1 MNCTDDVVRNSFN
14 TCLGVSCNLSQTG
27 KPATPTFQQLG
38 LANGVLPKRLS
49 EEPDLLKCF
58 QTYMKLLSSHP
69 DSPTRCSPT
78 RLQSAFLATNEEKC
92 TNEHIGEVR
101 SEGKDLNIPL
111 QDTRIKDVQKAKTM
125 NQSAE
130 KVRTIKY
137 LLGEL
142 KALVAEQG
150 R

>member
-14 TCLGVSCNLSQTG
+14 TCLGVSCNLPQG
-27 KPATPTFQQLG
+27 QPATPTFQQLG
-38 LANGVLPKRLS
+38 LANGVPPKRLS

-58 QTYMKLLSSHP
+58 QTYMKLLRSHP
-69 DSPTRCSPT
+69 DSPTGRSPT
-78 RLQSAFLATNEEKC
+78 LLQPAFLATNEEKC
-92 TNEHIGEVR
+92 ANEHIGEVR

-111 QDTRIKDVQKAKTM
+111 RDSRVKDVQKAKNV

-142 KALVAEQG
+142 KVLVAEQG